1 MKFYKT
7 MPVKIAV
14 LSFIIAGAGVVLIGF
29 LAYRNAR
36 SILIKNSLVHLQDS
50 LQRESI
56 RIDTSFKLFNEDIL
70 FLSGSSPVKGI
81 MRAIAGRGYDD
92 TGNATESMWRKRLGV
107 LLATVLQ
114 ERSVYLSIRMI
125 LNRNGGKEYV
135 RIDKINGRIHE
146 VNYDKMQQKGKRAYY
161 KATIKL
167 KKGEVYFSPVNLN
180 KEHGS
185 IILPMQ
191 PVIRIATPVFDVY
204 GKTAG
209 IMIINADFKKITK
222 FLNFN
227 ARNKETNSH
236 YTDIQYIVANNNG
249 DYLVNRNQE
258 LIFGFEFNR
267 PHRIQKD
274 YPVENFIT
282 GRAKTMEL
290 DLDKQN
296 AGLALRKFYFDP
308 LNSHRFLILAAK
320 CPVKSLLKQSHAFR
334 NKLYLILLSV
344 VFLISM
350 LTALLAFVITRPLKK
365 LTMLANDIADGKDM
379 DIPDFGDDE
388 VGVLASSM
396 RTMMK
401 HLISSRIKI
410 QKMADSLEDKVKKR
424 TNDLKVLN
432 RELKNEII
440 ERKKAEQ
447 ELQLASKYLEITQE
461 ALIITDADANILEV
475 NDAFIKMAGYDREEI
490 LDQNPRIL
498 KSGKH
503 DKKFYENMWGI
514 LLDQGYWQGEIW
526 DRRKNGEIYPKWLSI
541 SAVTDDNGDIKNY
554 VGLSKDITAIK
565 DTEKKLEDLAHYDPL
580 TGLANRLLFKNRF
593 LHGIAMAERSGIEL
607 GLVLLDLD
615 GFKSVNDSLGHPAGD
630 KLLIQVARRLEKSV
644 RKSDTIARLGGDEF
658 ALILTGTNRNFIAM
672 TAKKILDILCDPY
685 DIEDHET
692 VISASLGITL
702 FPDDGTDP
710 VVLLKNADTAMYHA
724 KENGKNNMQFFT
736 EEMTMKAS
744 ARFKIMGDLRRALIN
759 NEFIVYYQPK
769 ICLKTGRISG
779 MEALVRWQHK
789 GELIPPNDFIPVA
802 EETGIIED
810 IGKLVLK
817 DACTQAKM
825 WQNDL
830 EGFIVS
836 VNLSARQ
843 FNSGTLVEMVDNVLK
858 STGLNPGLL
867 ELEITETVVMQDVT
881 KSAKQLAQLKELGI
895 TLSMDDF
902 GTGYSSLA
910 YLKQFPLDILKIDR
924 AFIMDITKNADDLA
938 VVEAIIAMAVQLKKT
953 VIAEGVETNAQA
965 GILRKTQCH
974 QIQGYLVSRPMPAQD
989 FYDFAVKWEKE
1000 KYMNFSV

>member
-7 MPVKIAV
+7 MPMKIAA
-14 LSFIIAGAGVVLIGF
+14 LSFIVAGAGVVLIGF

-36 SILIKNSLVHLQDS
+36 SILIENSLAHLQDS
-50 LQRESI
+50 LQRESV
-56 RIDTSFKLFNEDIL
+56 RIGTSFKLFREDIL

-81 MRAIAGRGYDD
+81 MRAIAGKGYDD
-92 TGNATESMWRKRLGV
+92 AGNATESMWRKRLGV

-114 ERSVYLSIRMI
+114 ERSVYLSIRLI
-125 LNRNGGKEYV
+125 LNKSEGREYV

-146 VNYDKMQQKGKRAYY
+146 INYDKMQQKGKRAYY
-161 KATIKL
+161 KETMKL

-180 KEHGS
+180 REHGS

-191 PVIRIATPVFDVY
+191 PVIRIATPVFDVH

-209 IMIINADFKKITK
+209 IIIINADFKEITR

-227 ARNKETNSH
+227 IKNKKNNSH
-236 YTDIQYIVANNNG
+236 YTNIQYTIANNHG
-249 DYLVNRNQE
+249 DYLVNKNTN
-258 LIFGFEFNR
+258 LVFGFEFNR
-267 PHRIQKD
+267 HHRIQTD
-274 YPVENFIT
+274 YPVANFIT
-282 GRAKTMEL
+282 GQAKTMEL
-290 DLDKQN
+290 DLKDKN

-308 LNSHRFLILAAK
+308 LNSRRFLILAAK
-320 CPVKSLLKQSHAFR
+320 CPVESLLKQSHAFR
-334 NKLYLILLSV
+334 SKLYLILLSV
-344 VFLISM
+344 VCLISM

-365 LTMLANDIADGKDM
+365 LTMLANNIANGKNI

-388 VGVLASSM
+388 VGVLAASM
-396 RTMMK
+396 RTMMN

-410 QKMADSLEDKVKKR
+410 QKLADSLEDKVRER
-424 TNDLKVLN
+424 TNDLKALN

-475 NDAFIKMAGYDREEI
+475 NDAFITMAGYEREEI
-490 LDQNPRIL
+490 IGQNPRIL

-503 DKKFYENMWGI
+503 DKKFYEDMWEI
-514 LLDQGYWQGEIW
+514 LLEQGYWQGEIW

-541 SAVTDDNGDIKNY
+541 SAVTDNDGDIKNY

-593 LHGIAMAERSGIEL
+593 LHDIDIAERSGLDL

-630 KLLIQVARRLEKSV
+630 KLLVQVARRLEKSV
-644 RKSDTIARLGGDEF
+644 RKSDTVTRLGGDEF

-672 TAKKILDILCDPY
+672 TAGKILDILCEPY
-685 DIEDHET
+685 DIDGHET

-724 KENGKNNMQFFT
+724 KGNGKNNIQFFT

-744 ARFKIMGDLRRALIN
+744 ARFKIAGDLRRALMN

-769 ICLKTGRISG
+769 VCLDTGRISG
-779 MEALVRWQHK
+779 MEALIRWQHK
-789 GELIPPNDFIPVA
+789 DNLIPPNDFIPVA

-810 IGKLVLK
+810 IGQWVLK
-817 DACTQAKM
+817 DACTQAKI
-825 WQNDL
+825 WQKDL
-830 EGFIVS
+830 PGFTVS

-843 FNSGTLVEMVDNVLK
+843 FNSGNLVEMVDKVLQ
-858 STGLNPGLL
+858 STGLDPGLL
-867 ELEITETVVMQDVT
+867 DLEITETVVMQDVAT
-881 KSAKQLAQLKELGI
+881 SAKQLAQLKELGI

-910 YLKQFPLDILKIDR
+910 YLKQFPIDILKIDR
-924 AFIMDITKNADDLA
+924 AFIMDITKNSDDLA
-938 VVEAIIAMAVQLKKT
+938 VVEAIIAMGVQLKKT
-953 VIAEGVETNAQA
+953 IIAEGVETNAQA
-965 GILRKTQCH
+965 EILKKTQCH
-974 QIQGYLVSRPMPAQD
+974 QIQGYLVSRPVPAHE
-989 FYDFAVKWEKE
+989 FHDFAVGWEKRNT
-1000 KYMNFSV
+1000 KNSL